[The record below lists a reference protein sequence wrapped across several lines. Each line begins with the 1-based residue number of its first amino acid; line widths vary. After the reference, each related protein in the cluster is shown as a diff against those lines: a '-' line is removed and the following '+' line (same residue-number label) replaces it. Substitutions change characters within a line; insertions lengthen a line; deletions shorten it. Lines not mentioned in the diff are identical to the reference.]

1 MRKWFLGLVKKD
13 HKYVLTNW
21 KPNAECNANASRM
34 QALLELLKFHTKSTQ
49 LGPLDASYQY
59 QEIEAASLVFEQD
72 FSWWLSFQ
80 GYLIQSAQ
88 IKYQGQIF
96 IYLAMPASAEIQT
109 NRE

>member
-59 QEIEAASLVFEQD
+59 QEIEAQQSPGLLLLSSTRTLVGD
-72 FSWWLSFQ
+72 
-80 GYLIQSAQ
+80 
-88 IKYQGQIF
+88 
-96 IYLAMPASAEIQT
+96 
-109 NRE
+109 